1 MSHRRR
7 YAVTTTRDT
16 VVDLLA
22 LDTMN
27 PRSVLYHLDA
37 VRDHIEL
44 PARRRRSTARC
55 RHSPAP
61 PCRSHTALAVGR
73 PATLDDAALLRGSSA
88 SIEGLSNLISDS
100 YLR

>member
-1 MSHRRR
+1 M
-7 YAVTTTRDT
+7 TTTRDT

-37 VRDHIEL
+37 VRDHIEFL
-44 PARRRRSTARC
+44 PDAQVNGQMSALARA
-55 RHSPAP
+55 ALQA
-61 PCRSHTALAVGR
+61 HTALAVR
-73 PATLDDAALLRGSSA
+73 TPSELDGAALIALIGEL
-88 SIEGLSNLISDS
+88 EGLSNLISDS